1 MRAVL
6 DRLCVDEATRAGGL
20 PLAALRPALGPDRS
34 NARRVIRS
42 LIRRGAVEWMEDPE
56 TGERKLVLEMWTGIS
71 LVLRREG
78 RPDGCYLDEPVAR
91 SRRPMISRR
100 PMVNGSRAR
109 PCTK

>member
-6 DRLCVDEATRAGGL
+6 DRLCADEETRLEGL
-20 PLAALRPALGPDRS
+20 PVRALRPVLGPDRS
-34 NARRVIRS
+34 NGRRVIRG
-42 LIRRGAVEWMEDPE
+42 LIRRGAVEWAADDE

-100 PMVNGSRAR
+100 PMVNGGRAR
-109 PCTK
+109 PRTK